1 MKRAV
6 TLLLV
11 LLALAAA
18 AVWALNRRDE
28 SPLTQ
33 ASWQPTAEQI
43 QRGAYLAKAGNC
55 AACHTARGGAP
66 FAGGSG
72 IATPFGTV
80 YTSNLTPDR
89 SGLGDWTPAEF
100 WRALHNGRSR
110 DGHLLY
116 PAFPYPSYTQ
126 VTRDDSDALF
136 AYLRS
141 LPAVAQPN
149 RPHALRF
156 PYDSQAA
163 LAVWRALYFKPG
175 SYVPDAKQ
183 DAEWN
188 RGAYLVRGLGHCI
201 ACHGARNRLG
211 ATSESV
217 ELSGGLIPMQN
228 WYAPSLGDPGEAGVA
243 HWPKQDVV
251 DLLRTGINA
260 QGASVM
266 GPMAEVV
273 FRSTQHLNPADLQAM
288 ATFLQR
294 LPQARTAAPEPG
306 PRDRRLIERGG
317 ELYKQHC
324 ASCHGDGGE
333 GAAGAYPPLKGNR
346 AVTMDP
352 PANLV
357 RVVINGAFAPATAGN
372 PRPYGMPPYVHVLE
386 DHDIAA
392 VLSFIRNAWGNQ
404 AGTVSELQV
413 LQFKQGQE

>member
-1 MKRAV
+1 MRRAL
-6 TLLLV
+6 TLLLA
-11 LLALAAA
+11 LLVLAAA
-18 AVWALNRRDE
+18 AVWALNRRGE

-33 ASWQPTAEQI
+33 APWQPTPEQI
-43 QRGAYLAKAGNC
+43 QRGAYLANAGNC

-66 FAGGSG
+66 YAGGSG

-89 SGLGDWTPAEF
+89 SGLGEWTPAEF

-228 WYAPSLGDPGEAGVA
+228 WYAPSLGDPAEAGVA
-243 HWPKQDVV
+243 HWAKQDVV
-251 DLLRTGINA
+251 DLLRNGINA
-260 QGASVM
+260 RGASVM

-273 FRSTQHLNPADLQAM
+273 YRSTQHLSPADLQAM
-288 ATFLQR
+288 ASFLQH
-294 LPQARTAAPEPG
+294 LPQVRHEAADAA

-317 ELYKQHC
+317 EVYKQHC

-346 AVTMDP
+346 AVTMEP

-357 RVVINGAFAPATAGN
+357 RVVVNGAFAPATAGN

-386 DHDIAA
+386 DRDIAA
-392 VLSFIRNAWGNQ
+392 VLSFIRNAWGNS
-404 AGTVSELQV
+404 ATTVSELQV
-413 LQFKQGQE
+413 LQFKQGHE

>member
-1 MKRAV
+1 MRRAL
-6 TLLLV
+6 TLLLA
-11 LLALAAA
+11 LLVLAAA
-18 AVWALNRRDE
+18 AVWALNRRGE

-33 ASWQPTAEQI
+33 APWQPTPEQI
-43 QRGAYLAKAGNC
+43 QRGAYLANAGNC

-66 FAGGSG
+66 YAGGSG

-228 WYAPSLGDPGEAGVA
+228 WYAPSLGDPAEAGVA
-243 HWPKQDVV
+243 HWAKQDVV
-251 DLLRTGINA
+251 DLLRNGINA
-260 QGASVM
+260 RGASVM

-273 FRSTQHLNPADLQAM
+273 YRSTQHLSPADLQAM
-288 ATFLQR
+288 ASFLQH
-294 LPQARTAAPEPG
+294 LPQVRHEAADAA

-317 ELYKQHC
+317 EVYKQHC

-346 AVTMDP
+346 AVTMEP

-357 RVVINGAFAPATAGN
+357 RVVVNGAFAPATAGN

-386 DHDIAA
+386 DRDIAA
-392 VLSFIRNAWGNQ
+392 VLSFIRNAWGNS
-404 AGTVSELQV
+404 ATTVSELQV
-413 LQFKQGQE
+413 LQFKQGHE